1 MNIGFK
7 KAVISIGTAVV
18 MLTSV
23 FAGSV
28 VASSTNEITVS
39 PTVSTVKPG
48 ESFDVSVGF
57 EAGDNGA
64 SGFQLFLHYDEEL
77 LDVYVPT
84 TSELNGKYDS
94 QSRFSVITNY
104 TYGEGVVKIVGANM
118 SANNITVDTA
128 LSLITFSAKDDASG
142 TANVWISVEKLV
154 YNDDGSMVS
163 TPYSA
168 PTSSNPVKIKI
179 AAPTTTTT
187 TTTKATTTPT
197 TTTTTTTPVT
207 TTTTTPSETTTTTTP
222 SETTTTT
229 TEATKAPTTSAT
241 TTEATTTTTT
251 KATTTPTTTTTTT
264 PVTTTTTT
272 PSETTTTTTTEATTE
287 ATTTEEVTE
296 ATTTEA
302 ATSETTTQQTEEQ
315 PEVTTTTTENTE
327 TEEPSEDAVVI
338 TDEDPLYELSQG
350 AEEYDETLV
359 DPYCINLKDYVSDFD
374 KSYNVKVSITSDGYA
389 TGSISMNDVEGNWTK
404 YYQNTDSEVWEATN
418 ITLDK
423 NDALVFVQLFYL
435 KENSTFTIEKI
446 EITPYMAEASDDEV
460 TEEEIVDTNVTIP
473 EEDVEEGVT
482 KEDVEQAVQ
491 DMPENDKNPQ
501 TSDSSKSVMAV
512 GLVVLELIGMAATLF
527 IFGKKKEVEEPAE

>member
-128 LSLITFSAKDDASG
+128 LSLVTFSAKDDASG

-187 TTTKATTTPT
+187 TTKATTTP

-207 TTTTTPSETTTTTTP
+207 TTTTTPSETTTTTTTP

-272 PSETTTTTTTEATTE
+272 PSETTTTTTTEATTTE

>member
-84 TSELNGKYDS
+84 TSELNGKYNS

-128 LSLITFSAKDDASG
+128 LSLVTFSAKDDASG

-187 TTTKATTTPT
+187 TTTTTTPT
-197 TTTTTTTPVT
+197 TTTTTTQST
-207 TTTTTPSETTTTTTP
+207 TTTTSPTTTTTTTP

-241 TTEATTTTTT
+241 TTESTTTTTT
-251 KATTTPTTTTTTT
+251 KATTTPTTITTTT

-272 PSETTTTTTTEATTE
+272 PSETTTTTTTEATTTE

-302 ATSETTTQQTEEQ
+302 VTSETTTQQTEEQ

>member
-1 MNIGFK
+1 
-7 KAVISIGTAVV
+7 
-18 MLTSV
+18 
-23 FAGSV
+23 
-28 VASSTNEITVS
+28 
-39 PTVSTVKPG
+39 
-48 ESFDVSVGF
+48 
-57 EAGDNGA
+57 
-64 SGFQLFLHYDEEL
+64 
-77 LDVYVPT
+77 
-84 TSELNGKYDS
+84 
-94 QSRFSVITNY
+94 
-104 TYGEGVVKIVGANM
+104 M

-128 LSLITFSAKDDASG
+128 LSLVTFSAKDDASG

-187 TTTKATTTPT
+187 TTKATTTP

-207 TTTTTPSETTTTTTP
+207 TTTTTPSETTTTTTTP

-272 PSETTTTTTTEATTE
+272 PSDTTTTTTTEATTTE

>member
-128 LSLITFSAKDDASG
+128 LSLVTFSAKDDASG

-187 TTTKATTTPT
+187 TTTTPTTSATTTEATTTTTTKATTTPT
-197 TTTTTTTPVT
+197 TTSPT
-207 TTTTTPSETTTTTTP
+207 TTTTTTP

-229 TEATKAPTTSAT
+229 TEATTTPS

-272 PSETTTTTTTEATTE
+272 PSETTTTTTEATTTE